1 MTDQLDEAQALE
13 QRERD
18 DCIARAAGRIKGRG
32 ATHCVVCGEP
42 IDEARRSA
50 MPSATR
56 CIDCQEGR
64 ERWDRSHRGR

>member
-18 DCIARAAGRIKGRG
+18 DCIARATGRTKGPG
-32 ATHCVVCGEP
+32 AEHCAVCGEP
-42 IDEARRSA
+42 IDEARRKA

-56 CIDCQEGR
+56 CVDCQESR
-64 ERWDRSHRGR
+64 ERWARSHRGR